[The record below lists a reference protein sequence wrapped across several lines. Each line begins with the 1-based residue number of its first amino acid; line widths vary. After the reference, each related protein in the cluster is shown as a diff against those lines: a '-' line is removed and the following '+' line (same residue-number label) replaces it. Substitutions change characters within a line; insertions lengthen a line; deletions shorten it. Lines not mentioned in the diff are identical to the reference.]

1 MKKALLFLLMAAGI
15 TVAEAQQ
22 LSRFRPNEET
32 RLVLEKPAP
41 RVVKAKPGE
50 TAPEPDY
57 VLYREITRRYSWIV
71 GKGDPITQEV
81 ADHLPYYF
89 KLALKN
95 AKGHWQH
102 IQAMHGDSLTSDH
115 GQGTYILDP
124 ESDTSDENREW
135 RDKLAKVCQW
145 YITSDLS
152 GEQVAEERAYDK
164 NNYMIYGFQPIR
176 NGRNRVVASYTNDYG
191 YPVDIA
197 ESGNYAYGNVVMI
210 TYDRHGYDSIID
222 YLDGAGFRRLNND
235 GVDQR
240 QYTYDEKGRVLRSSS
255 NNAVGDYMI
264 DNWGNCGNVYEY
276 DDAGNSYT
284 ITRVD
289 QEMRPMRMPE
299 GRAGKL
305 ETYIRCL
312 VKLDKWGR
320 KQEMVFLDAGGNPD
334 TTLAGIHRV
343 VYEYS
348 DTGEL
353 LGETFYDLDN
363 DPLTF

>member
-1 MKKALLFLLMAAGI
+1 
-15 TVAEAQQ
+15 
-22 LSRFRPNEET
+22 
-32 RLVLEKPAP
+32 
-41 RVVKAKPGE
+41 
-50 TAPEPDY
+50 
-57 VLYREITRRYSWIV
+57 
-71 GKGDPITQEV
+71 
-81 ADHLPYYF
+81 
-89 KLALKN
+89 
-95 AKGHWQH
+95 
-102 IQAMHGDSLTSDH
+102 
-115 GQGTYILDP
+115 
-124 ESDTSDENREW
+124 
-135 RDKLAKVCQW
+135 
-145 YITSDLS
+145 
-152 GEQVAEERAYDK
+152 
-164 NNYMIYGFQPIR
+164 
-176 NGRNRVVASYTNDYG
+176 
-191 YPVDIA
+191 
-197 ESGNYAYGNVVMI
+197 MI